1 MVDEFLRM
9 RGSENVWVTGDSAA
23 FDDDGTILPMVAP
36 VAMQMGR
43 HVAVTIGEVI
53 AGKPLSPFS
62 YTDKGQ
68 MATIGRRRAVAET
81 PQGWRLHGTAAW
93 LAWLGLHV
101 GYLAGGRNRVSVIA
115 DWGWNYLA
123 WGIGPR
129 RAVIE

>member
-1 MVDEFLRM
+1 VFVIGDLAHVAQPD
-9 RGSENVWVTGDSAA
+9 GSVVPG
-23 FDDDGTILPMVAP
+23 VAQG
-36 VAMQMGR
+36 ALQMGTFVGAALTADR
-43 HVAVTIGEVI
+43 MGRPRGA
-53 AGKPLSPFS
+53 FR
-62 YTDKGQ
+62 YRDKGN

-81 PQGWRLHGTAAW
+81 PQGWRLHGTPAW